1 MIKMLTL
8 ILIGI
13 IIGWYLPK
21 PGFVDTTKDKV
32 VGIIIKLKDKI
43 KGIFV
48 K

>member
-21 PGFVDTTKDKV
+21 PAFVDTIKDKV
-32 VGIIIKLKDKI
+32 VGVIIKLKDKI

>member
-13 IIGWYLPK
+13 VIGWYLPK
-21 PGFVDTTKDKV
+21 PAFIDTIKDKIV
-32 VGIIIKLKDKI
+32 TIVKKLKDKI

>member
-21 PGFVDTTKDKV
+21 PAFIDTIKDKV
-32 VGIIIKLKDKI
+32 VSVIIKLKDKI

>member
-1 MIKMLTL
+1 MIKIITL

-21 PGFVDTTKDKV
+21 PAIVDTLKDKV
-32 VGIIIKLKDKI
+32 VETIKNLKDKI
-43 KGIFV
+43 KGIFI